1 MLTQE
6 RLKELLSYN
15 PETGVFVWRTR
26 RSGIK
31 VGVLVGSPNADGYL
45 RIMVD
50 KKRYLSHRLA
60 WFYMYGYWPD
70 KQIDHINRV
79 RTDNRIE
86 NLREATPLQNTWN
99 LSIRSYNTS
108 GLTGASVHKKSGK
121 WIAQISIAG
130 RKKHLGLH
138 ATAEEAHI
146 AYLEAK
152 EQHHKIGAEQ

>member
-1 MLTQE
+1 
-6 RLKELLSYN
+6 
-15 PETGVFVWRTR
+15 
-26 RSGIK
+26 
-31 VGVLVGSPNADGYL
+31 
-45 RIMVD
+45 
-50 KKRYLSHRLA
+50 
-60 WFYMYGYWPD
+60 
-70 KQIDHINRV
+70 V